1 MDTIINLYADR
12 TEKNLNKKMN
22 NQITL
27 LRPLPLQKNVVV
39 DFIKA
44 NFCEQWAV
52 ESEVAFC
59 NVVPTI
65 FVAILDSKMVEFCCY
80 NATSMG
86 FLSPIGVVK
95 KFRGMNIGFSLVN
108 TTLDSMK
115 VAGYAHTIVGS
126 CSNALQFYTKNFGA
140 QVIESS
146 KNNSIYDKVIS

>member
-1 MDTIINLYADR
+1 
-12 TEKNLNKKMN
+12 
-22 NQITL
+22 
-27 LRPLPLQKNVVV
+27 
-39 DFIKA
+39 
-44 NFCEQWAV
+44 
-52 ESEVAFC
+52 
-59 NVVPTI
+59 
-65 FVAILDSKMVEFCCY
+65 
-80 NATSMG
+80 MG

-126 CSNALQFYTKNFGA
+126 YSNALQFYTKNFGA